1 MVLIIW
7 AN

>member
-7 AN
+7 VN